1 MKENEERKKE
11 ILPEKVGI
19 AAEEVPEKY
28 SATLIIGIC
37 LGLLVIFSLV
47 QAFEITALK
56 SEVNVLSGIQ
66 VASGGIPVK
75 IASQPAQKSAPS
87 MVGGC

>member
-66 VASGGIPVK
+66 IASGGAVK